1 MTRIQI
7 PVEPITAPITNKPLE
22 MYMFLDPLCSACWD
36 LQPIIRKLQVEYGQY
51 FTIRTVLSTRLNNLN
66 TACVLSKGTVEDDI
80 NYPYIQHSVLPSIA
94 VKAAEFQGK
103 KAGLR
108 FFNKIQE
115 YLFLQT
121 KNVTSFSVL
130 QELAY
135 EAKIDVE
142 EFTRDFQSQECLRS
156 FQSDLSITC
165 EMEVD
170 TFPTVVFFN
179 ENIED
184 EGIKI
189 SGTYPYDIYV
199 QILQEMLNASPKRQD
214 PPGLDKLLNRFHSLT
229 TKEIADYYG
238 LTMQQA
244 DYELKKLLLRQ
255 EVERVVLPN
264 LVVWRLKNR

>member
-1 MTRIQI
+1 
-7 PVEPITAPITNKPLE
+7 
-22 MYMFLDPLCSACWD
+22 
-36 LQPIIRKLQVEYGQY
+36 
-51 FTIRTVLSTRLNNLN
+51 
-66 TACVLSKGTVEDDI
+66 
-80 NYPYIQHSVLPSIA
+80 
-94 VKAAEFQGK
+94 
-103 KAGLR
+103 
-108 FFNKIQE
+108 
-115 YLFLQT
+115 
-121 KNVTSFSVL
+121 
-130 QELAY
+130 
-135 EAKIDVE
+135 
-142 EFTRDFQSQECLRS
+142 
-156 FQSDLSITC
+156 
-165 EMEVD
+165 MEVD

-244 DYELKKLLLRQ
+244 ECELKKLLLRQ
-255 EVERVVLPN
+255 EVERIVLPN